1 MRVVGTFIAFN
12 GVVCDVE

>member
-12 GVVCDVE
+12 GEVCDVE